1 MNNITIMNATNVGYL
16 AGLLTTSSFIP
27 QIWKSYT
34 IMRFNANIKN
44 KKDRKSSGISIAF
57 MIIIFVGMCIWIYH
71 GILINNNSP
80 HLRAGDALLFWNI
93 ISATFVLLII
103 VFTLLS

>member
-1 MNNITIMNATNVGYL
+1 MNATNVGYL

-44 KKDRKSSGISIAF
+44 KKIENQVASA
-57 MIIIFVGMCIWIYH
+57 
-71 GILINNNSP
+71 
-80 HLRAGDALLFWNI
+80 LRL
-93 ISATFVLLII
+93 
-103 VFTLLS
+103 